1 MQTQSEPGIQNHRVI
16 QWLPLLFLLA
26 LPAVVKGQDYTYTTN
41 ADNTITITGYTGPG
55 GDVIIPETINGLLV
69 TCIGDDAFEHCTS
82 LASVTIP
89 DSVTSIG
96 DYVFSACYDLESVII
111 GNSVTNIGYEAF
123 LYCGS
128 LTSIVLGNSL
138 TSIGPNAF
146 DSCPG
151 LTTVT
156 IGTNVTSIGDWAFAG
171 CNNLRILTI
180 PNSVTNIGNYAFYG
194 GYGWEE
200 ISLSGLY
207 FQGNA
212 PTVGSAA
219 FYGDDAASV
228 YYLPEATGWGTT
240 FGGLPTGLWDP
251 QTEFGYTINEGA
263 IAITGFNSPDST
275 VTIPST
281 LNGMPVTSIGNWT
294 FWFDRN
300 LNRAAIPNSITNI
313 GEYAFANCYNLTEVY
328 FLGNTPSV
336 WAPVGG
342 WPTDATV
349 FENDIDV
356 TVYYLPGTSGWGSSF
371 CYVPAAEL
379 NLAELGQPKLRIAL
393 PKSGQR
399 VNDTSFTVSGTASDN
414 QAVWAVLY
422 QLNNGGWY
430 PATTDNFWTNWS
442 VQVTLTPGTN
452 VVEVYAVDP
461 IGNSSATNCVS
472 FQYVVTNQ
480 LYVLATGLGT
490 ISPNY
495 NKAWLEIGRNYRL
508 SASPGSGFMFTNW
521 TGGTSLPLGWLTN
534 GTTVEFL
541 MQSNLILQANFVDTQ
556 KPKLS
561 ITNLTSGQ
569 RVSNAVFTVKGRAE
583 DNWMVSNVWC
593 QINGQGWNSATN
605 INHWTNWS
613 AGVTLT
619 PGTNK
624 VQAYAVDTSGNL
636 STTNSVSF
644 QYLVTNRLRVSATG
658 LGSISPNYSNA
669 WLEIGRNYSMT
680 ATPAR
685 GFIFT
690 NWGVSTNGIGWTET
704 NRATMHFMMV
714 SNLTLQVNFL
724 ETAKPSLTIAAPT
737 AGQHLP
743 SALATVVG
751 TASDDWKVVGV
762 WYQLNSSVWN
772 QPDTTDGWANWTTT
786 VELRASTNTIRA
798 YALNLGGN
806 FSATN
811 TVSFVSSNAFKLL
824 LVFTAMQ
831 PLATNGLNFALQIS
845 EGLNG
850 HIQVSTNLS
859 DWTSLTN
866 FVGTNAVLNFRDAE
880 ATNFDNRYYR
890 AVIP

>member
-1 MQTQSEPGIQNHRVI
+1 M
-16 QWLPLLFLLA
+16 
-26 LPAVVKGQDYTYTTN
+26 
-41 ADNTITITGYTGPG
+41 
-55 GDVIIPETINGLLV
+55 
-69 TCIGDDAFEHCTS
+69 
-82 LASVTIP
+82 
-89 DSVTSIG
+89 
-96 DYVFSACYDLESVII
+96 
-111 GNSVTNIGYEAF
+111 
-123 LYCGS
+123 
-128 LTSIVLGNSL
+128 
-138 TSIGPNAF
+138 
-146 DSCPG
+146 
-151 LTTVT
+151 
-156 IGTNVTSIGDWAFAG
+156 
-171 CNNLRILTI
+171 
-180 PNSVTNIGNYAFYG
+180 
-194 GYGWEE
+194 
-200 ISLSGLY
+200 
-207 FQGNA
+207 
-212 PTVGSAA
+212 
-219 FYGDDAASV
+219 
-228 YYLPEATGWGTT
+228 
-240 FGGLPTGLWDP
+240 PTGLWDP
-251 QTEFGYTINEGA
+251 QTEFGYTINEGT
-263 IAITGFNSPDST
+263 IAITGFNSPEST

-313 GEYAFANCYNLTEVY
+313 GEYAFANCYSLTEVY

-336 WAPVGG
+336 WAPAGG

-569 RVSNAVFTVKGRAE
+569 RVSNAVFTVKGTAATT
-583 DNWMVSNVWC
+583 
-593 QINGQGWNSATN
+593 GWSVTC
-605 INHWTNWS
+605 
-613 AGVTLT
+613 GVKSIARV
-619 PGTNK
+619 GTRPRI
-624 VQAYAVDTSGNL
+624 
-636 STTNSVSF
+636 ST
-644 QYLVTNRLRVSATG
+644 
-658 LGSISPNYSNA
+658 
-669 WLEIGRNYSMT
+669 IGRT
-680 ATPAR
+680 GRR
-685 GFIFT
+685 G
-690 NWGVSTNGIGWTET
+690 
-704 NRATMHFMMV
+704 
-714 SNLTLQVNFL
+714 
-724 ETAKPSLTIAAPT
+724 
-737 AGQHLP
+737 
-743 SALATVVG
+743 
-751 TASDDWKVVGV
+751 
-762 WYQLNSSVWN
+762 
-772 QPDTTDGWANWTTT
+772 
-786 VELRASTNTIRA
+786 
-798 YALNLGGN
+798 
-806 FSATN
+806 
-811 TVSFVSSNAFKLL
+811 
-824 LVFTAMQ
+824 
-831 PLATNGLNFALQIS
+831 
-845 EGLNG
+845 
-850 HIQVSTNLS
+850 
-859 DWTSLTN
+859 
-866 FVGTNAVLNFRDAE
+866 
-880 ATNFDNRYYR
+880 
-890 AVIP
+890 